1 MVQLLGGSLEGAQ
14 KLNSESPYNP
24 AIPLLGVYLTTWF
37 HCVLTATTTGAV
49 ALGKLLTFSGPRSP
63 IYKMGIIIA
72 SADQAVRRIQRHA
85 SPRLAHSRRCY
96 YVLA

>member
-1 MVQLLGGSLEGAQ
+1 MEGAQ
-14 KLNSESPYNP
+14 KFNSESPYDP

-72 SADQAVRRIQRHA
+72 SADQAVRRIQCQSAHDM
-85 SPRLAHSRRCY
+85 LAPCWLT
-96 YVLA
+96 VGAVIMF